1 MSGLQTWTMRQYA
14 IAHSVAHS
22 IAQLLFGRIDHWFIW
37 VFKAPQLLL
46 SSWLLHWQIYISIG
60 VALKDVWRLLTYL
73 VVQKEKRLRNF
84 SLSRWFHW
92 WAHQDLNLG
101 PKDSGLCSFHYS
113 LDYAFI
119 ISIAGLRWVPSSLYT
134 FNSTFTLK
142 LGSAL
147 AWVVIK

>member
-1 MSGLQTWTMRQYA
+1 MIGKGVNHVVGT
-14 IAHSVAHS
+14 
-22 IAQLLFGRIDHWFIW
+22 GR
-37 VFKAPQLLL
+37 KACVRYVP
-46 SSWLLHWQIYISIG
+46 
-60 VALKDVWRLLTYL
+60 
-73 VVQKEKRLRNF
+73 
-84 SLSRWFHW
+84 WFHW

-119 ISIAGLRWVPSSLYT
+119 ILITQLRWVPSSLYT

-147 AWVVIK
+147 ACAAFGYI

>member
-1 MSGLQTWTMRQYA
+1 LKRLLKPFHKPQKDKTPT
-14 IAHSVAHS
+14 IADEG
-22 IAQLLFGRIDHWFIW
+22 LLF
-37 VFKAPQLLL
+37 
-46 SSWLLHWQIYISIG
+46 
-60 VALKDVWRLLTYL
+60 
-73 VVQKEKRLRNF
+73 
-84 SLSRWFHW
+84 W

-119 ISIAGLRWVPSSLYT
+119 ILIAQLRWVPSSLYT

-147 AWVVIK
+147 ACAAFDCI

>member
-1 MSGLQTWTMRQYA
+1 L
-14 IAHSVAHS
+14 I
-22 IAQLLFGRIDHWFIW
+22 F
-37 VFKAPQLLL
+37 
-46 SSWLLHWQIYISIG
+46 
-60 VALKDVWRLLTYL
+60 LKDHNTQPLLKVTLKKKY
-73 VVQKEKRLRNF
+73 QPEG
-84 SLSRWFHW
+84 WYFHVW

-119 ISIAGLRWVPSSLYT
+119 ILIAQLRWVPSSLYT

-147 AWVVIK
+147 ACAAFGCI